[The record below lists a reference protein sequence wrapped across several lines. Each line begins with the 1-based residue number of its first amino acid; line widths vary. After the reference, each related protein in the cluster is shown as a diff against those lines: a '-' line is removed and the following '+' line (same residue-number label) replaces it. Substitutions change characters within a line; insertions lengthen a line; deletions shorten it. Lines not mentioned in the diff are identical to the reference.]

1 MGREIVEDI
10 DQDIVVMGVGLIVTV
25 VQVAVLVAV
34 VVPVTVVATAAT
46 VKVVLMEVNSG
57 VRSIKGEAEIKETA
71 IKVKE
76 KEVEKLRN

>member
-1 MGREIVEDI
+1 
-10 DQDIVVMGVGLIVTV
+10 MGVGLIVTV
-25 VQVAVLVAV
+25 VQVAVLVQVAV

-57 VRSIKGEAEIKETA
+57 VRSIKEGAEIKETA